1 MAYAQGT
8 TKNIKCQW
16 LSFITFCISFKLQYI
31 PANVH
36 TTKFVSVQSIK
47 NYIHGVKLLH
57 LYVGVSSPQMN
68 DFSINLTL
76 KGITRRLNHTPRQ
89 AAPITPDMLIQFR
102 AHMDISKTLGATIWC
117 AFLIAFYTMAR
128 KSNICPISRNAFTPT
143 KHLCRRDIVHN
154 QSGMV
159 VIYKWS
165 KTNQCGQRRHL
176 VTLAPNVTEPVL
188 CPLQAFNNMTRVVP
202 AFAQSPAFL
211 VPDSKRPH
219 KLTTL
224 THELFVRH
232 MRSLLSKCGYEP
244 TSYTGHSFRRGG
256 CTWASQLGVPVHD
269 IKSIGDWKSNAFELY
284 VPKDIAHKLSVSHKI
299 MSSTIKSK

>member
-1 MAYAQGT
+1 M
-8 TKNIKCQW
+8 
-16 LSFITFCISFKLQYI
+16 
-31 PANVH
+31 
-36 TTKFVSVQSIK
+36 
-47 NYIHGVKLLH
+47 KLLH

-224 THELFVRH
+224 THERISSDICEACCRNVA
-232 MRSLLSKCGYEP
+232 
-244 TSYTGHSFRRGG
+244 TSRPVTPVIVFGGADVHGHLNLEYR
-256 CTWASQLGVPVHD
+256 CMT
-269 IKSIGDWKSNAFELY
+269 SNL
-284 VPKDIAHKLSVSHKI
+284 
-299 MSSTIKSK
+299 